1 MDDYVMPDDNPAEFK
16 PASVASAPSGVT
28 MVELTVG
35 PFAKAVYK
43 TPDGKVDI
51 EFDTDIDVFE

>member
-1 MDDYVMPDDNPAEFK
+1 MPEDNPAEFK
-16 PASVASAPSGVT
+16 PATVASAPSGVT

-35 PFAKAVYK
+35 PFAKAVYT

-51 EFDTDIDVFE
+51 EFDDDTEVIE